1 MVDFSLELF
10 PPRTPG
16 AYYNL
21 NEAVEELAALNPAFM
36 TVTCGAGGS
45 QPQSNCEKTQ
55 QLVLD
60 LAKRYPFPIKAHV
73 TCAGASR
80 TEIDALADSYWQ
92 AGVTHLVAL
101 RGDMPNQEGKYMP
114 HPEGYA
120 YALDLIKGLKA
131 RHAFD
136 ITVSAY
142 AEGHPEAPSLD
153 FDLAYL
159 KRKIDAGADRAITQF
174 FFDPELFLRFR
185 DRVIKK
191 GINAPLIPGILPILN
206 FEKLRGFAR
215 RCGAPIPNFLTTM
228 FEGVPPESLDSRLLA
243 MNVLSHQ
250 ITRLI
255 EEGVDFFHFYTLNE
269 TVLTKHVCKWLR
281 AGF

>member
-10 PPRTPG
+10 PPKTNG

-21 NEAVEELAALNPAFM
+21 HEAVDELIKLNPRFI

-45 QPQSNCEKTQ
+45 DKSPTKD
-55 QLVLD
+55 LVVD
-60 LAKRYPFPIKAHV
+60 LIQRHGIPVKAHM
-73 TCAGASR
+73 TCVGASR
-80 TEIDALADSYWQ
+80 EEIDAQADDYWES
-92 AGVTHLVAL
+92 GIKHIVAL
-101 RGDMPNQEGKYMP
+101 RGDVPKEQEGKYVP
-114 HPEGYA
+114 REDGYA
-120 YALDLIKGLKA
+120 YAVDLVKGLKA
-131 RHAFD
+131 RHDFD
-136 ITVSAY
+136 ISVAAY

-153 FDLAYL
+153 FDLSYL
-159 KRKIDAGADRAITQF
+159 KRKVDAGADRAITQF

-185 DRVIKK
+185 DRAVKK
-191 GINAPLIPGILPILN
+191 GIEVPIVPGMLPILN
-206 FEKLRGFAR
+206 YEKMKSFAA
-215 RCGAPIPNFLTTM
+215 RCGAPIPNFLHTM
-228 FEGVPPESLDSRLLA
+228 FEGVETGSVDSQLLA

-269 TVLTKHVCKWLR
+269 TMLTKHVCKWLR